1 MNTQTK
7 LPEPKEPRVKPV
19 SGFMTTDGKLFD
31 HRPDAEA
38 YQNRLDFFGWCQ
50 ESICRGGEWS
60 ATMVAEAIWQQFNV
74 TPRDGV

>member
-31 HRPDAEA
+31 HRPQAEA
-38 YQNRLDFFGWCQ
+38 HQNKIDFFDWCKKNLPNLTN
-50 ESICRGGEWS
+50 EEIADSVW
-60 ATMVAEAIWQQFNV
+60 VNFNV
-74 TPRDGV
+74 TPRDGD